1 MSTDPRAALAAL
13 TTALEQ
19 HLELASVRRGEDDP
33 AVVAAYDRIADA
45 FDRYDTAL
53 MEAYGEVTPLQ
64 VFDEDDDDED
74 DDAEDEDL
82 DDDDLDEDD
91 EDDDDEEL
99 DEVDEDA
106 VDADES
112 YEGLDPEDYDDENRD

>member
-64 VFDEDDDDED
+64 VFDEDDDED

-82 DDDDLDEDD
+82 DDDDLDDD
-91 EDDDDEEL
+91 EDDADLDL
-99 DEVDEDA
+99 DEDED
-106 VDADES
+106 
-112 YEGLDPEDYDDENRD
+112 Y